1 MRNSSPVSGSA
12 ITFNND
18 TASYKFS
25 GGIAAETPTF
35 TNHGAG
41 QSDLSG
47 TWRITAA
54 TWTPPSG
61 CRINSG
67 DSVTVEGT
75 LLNSANISI
84 NAGGVLTA
92 AACEDGINVSGT
104 HQPELRFSNNSTLY
118 SRNGV
123 LTLHSVRRP
132 YSIAGGQN
140 VTFDTTKY
148 GTADVPTTFNIDG
161 IIKVNRTD
169 GYTGGM
175 IVKGCGKVVFN
186 SASTFVGGLTVKDTA
201 TVLVNAGCK
210 PGDGAV
216 TLADTATLAAAQ
228 SGTATLGGALSVA
241 SGATLAFNFTDKRV
255 APVLAGTSVTVSGD
269 AVNVKLTAD
278 VSMNGGTFA
287 LTSGMDFTGKTV
299 NIIDKPKWVKSVQIV
314 NGDIVATIK
323 SAATVIYVR

>member
-1 MRNSSPVSGSA
+1 MSGSA

-186 SASTFVGGLTVKDTA
+186 SASTFVGGLTVTNTA
-201 TVLVNAGCK
+201 TV
-210 PGDGAV
+210 
-216 TLADTATLAAAQ
+216 
-228 SGTATLGGALSVA
+228 
-241 SGATLAFNFTDKRV
+241 
-255 APVLAGTSVTVSGD
+255 